1 MMLSKNKLNEI
12 LKVDPLNS
20 KANESLAYILAN
32 EGELAKAHELLVIAN
47 NDKNSSAE
55 SNYYLGVSYLKKN
68 DYEKAI
74 NYIQL
79 SLSKN
84 GYFYEGLIN
93 LAVAFGNLR
102 EYTKSEEILLK
113 AINLYPQKKYL
124 PYLNIGRLK
133 SKQKEYDQSIYYF
146 NKALQIDSKSE
157 EALINLSTVY
167 FDLEN
172 YHEALNILFRTIK
185 INKSNEKAIINIAA
199 SLNMLERYSESTEWS
214 EKLLTNNNKNELA
227 LINLA
232 ESLSG
237 LKKYSKSL
245 EIYNQI
251 SKSGENYI
259 KVINNKGVIFDKIG
273 KYEDAL
279 LCFDEIIKINDL
291 NEDALLNKAKILNE
305 IHNYVEALK
314 CINKAIAINF
324 NRIKSHLGKAF
335 ILFNMGDYENAWIEY
350 EWRNKKNSEKNE
362 KIEIIKKITQWDG
375 SSTDKKII
383 IWGEQGLGD
392 QILFCSALKE
402 IVQLNINSTVII
414 SNKMINVFN
423 QSIQGCQF
431 ISINDNINLSE
442 YKYQISII
450 SLQKFFR
457 KKLSDFNKIK
467 IPYLSYSKHNSI
479 QICNDDIKI
488 ICGLS
493 WKSFSKELGDE
504 KSIPLDDFNI
514 ILNKDNIKFIDIQ
527 YYPPKVKEDLRVNK
541 FKIVKIK
548 NANFYENFEL
558 LVQIIKQ
565 CDIVITCSNTTAHV
579 AGAMGKKTYLLLPK
593 NKGRHWYWKHVNG
606 ISIFYPTI
614 TVLEQEKAGSWVEPI
629 KKLNEILDKL
639 N

>member
-20 KANESLAYILAN
+20 KANELLAYILAN
-32 EGELAKAHELLVIAN
+32 EGELAKAHDLLIIAN

-93 LAVAFGNLR
+93 LAIAYGNLK
-102 EYTKSEEILLK
+102 EYKKSEEIFSK
-113 AINLYPQKKYL
+113 SIKLYPEKKYV
-124 PYLNIGRLK
+124 PYINIGKLK

-146 NKALQIDSKSE
+146 NKALLIDQKSE

-172 YHEALNILFRTIK
+172 YHEALNILYQTIN
-185 INKSNEKAIINIAA
+185 INKNNEKAVINIAA
-199 SLNMLERYSESTEWS
+199 SLNMMERYSESIDWS
-214 EKLLTNNNKNELA
+214 EKILSNSTNDLA

-237 LKKYSKSL
+237 LKEYSKSL

-259 KVINNKGVIFDKIG
+259 KVINNKGVIFDKLG

-279 LCFDEIIKINDL
+279 LCFDEIIKINNL
-291 NEDALLNKAKILNE
+291 NEDALSNKAKILNE
-305 IHNYVEALK
+305 IHNYVEALI
-314 CINKAIAINF
+314 CIDKAIAINF
-324 NRIKSHLGKAF
+324 NRINLHLGKAF

-350 EWRNKKNSEKNE
+350 EWRNKKNSGKNE
-362 KIEIIKKITQWDG
+362 KIEKIKEIAQWDG
-375 SSTDKKII
+375 NRTDKKII

-392 QILFCSALKE
+392 QILFCSVLKE
-402 IVQLNINSTVII
+402 IVQLNIKPTVII
-414 SNKMINVFN
+414 SNKMINVFS
-423 QSIQGCQF
+423 QSIQGCRF

-442 YKYQISII
+442 YDYQISII

-467 IPYLSYSKHNSI
+467 IPYLSYSKNSSI
-479 QICNDDIKI
+479 QICNEDAKI
-488 ICGLS
+488 ICGIT
-493 WKSFSKELGDE
+493 WKSFSKELGNE

-527 YYPPKVKEDLRVNK
+527 YYPPKVNEDLRVNK
-541 FKIVKIK
+541 FKIVKIV

-565 CDIVITCSNTTAHV
+565 CDIIITCSNSTAHL

-614 TVLEQEKAGSWVEPI
+614 TVLEQENVGSWVEPI
-629 KKLNEILDKL
+629 KKLNKIFENL